1 MKTRLSR
8 GFARRDFIKTGAAAA
23 ALVAIPYLS
32 RAADRP
38 AVTHGVQSGDVNADS
53 GVVWARTD
61 RPSQMLVDVATT
73 ESFKDARA
81 LPPIAALPESDF
93 TAKVLLENLP
103 AGQDIFYRIKFRDLS
118 HPDISGEAVTGRFR
132 TAPADRRD
140 VSFVWGGD
148 VAGQGWGINPD
159 DGGMVSFAAMHKHRP
174 DFLIHSGD
182 TIYAD
187 GVFASE
193 VKLADGKVWKNL
205 MIPEKTKVAETTD
218 EFRAAH
224 KYNFLDAN
232 VRAFNAEVPVFVQ
245 WDDHEV
251 VNNWSASKELPDAYK
266 VRDINLLA
274 ARASRAFHDMY
285 PLRESIV
292 ELGRVYRSIGYG
304 PRLDVFMLDERS
316 YRGPNGPN
324 LQQSYGP
331 DAWFLGPDQLAWLKR
346 GLKNSRAT
354 WKVIAS
360 DMPLSLIVYDDY
372 ASKRGS
378 EAFAQGDGPPRGRE
392 LEIADLLRFIRDNGV
407 TNTVWLTADVHY
419 AAAHFYNP
427 DKAQFQEFVPFW
439 EFVAGPLHAGTG
451 WQNELDNTFG
461 PEVRFSKPAPS
472 GVILSPSD
480 GLQFFGHVK
489 IEGAT
494 GQMTVT
500 LRDRNDVALWSTTLD
515 PKEQ

>member
-1 MKTRLSR
+1 MKPR
-8 GFARRDFIKTGAAAA
+8 FARGISRRQFIRYSAGASAV
-23 ALVAIPYLS
+23 VAMPYLS

-38 AVTHGVQSGDVNADS
+38 VVTHGVQSGDVSTDG
-53 GVVWARTD
+53 GVVWARAD
-61 RPSQMLVDVATT
+61 RPSQMMVEVAAT
-73 ESFKDARA
+73 ESFSDARA

-93 TAKVLLENLP
+93 TAKLLLENLP
-103 AGQDIFYRIKFRDLS
+103 PGQDIFYRVKFRDLS
-118 HPDISGEAVTGRFR
+118 HPDISGDAVTGRFR

-159 DGGMVSFAAMHKHRP
+159 DGGMVSFSTMRKHRP

-187 GVFASE
+187 GVFPAE
-193 VKLADGKVWKNL
+193 VKLADGKIWKNL
-205 MIPEKTKVAETTD
+205 LIPEKTKVAETTD

-224 KYNFLDAN
+224 KYNLLDDN
-232 VRAFNAEVPVFVQ
+232 VRSFNAEVPIFVQ

-251 VNNWSASKELPDAYK
+251 VNNWSASKQLPAAYK

-274 ARASRAFHDMY
+274 GRASRAFHDMY

-292 ELGRVYRSIGYG
+292 EPGRVYRTINYG
-304 PRLDVFMLDERS
+304 PHLDVFMLDERS

-324 LQQSYGP
+324 LQETYGP
-331 DAWFLGPDQLAWLKR
+331 DAYFLGPDQMAWLKR
-346 GLKNSRAT
+346 SLKNSRAT

-360 DMPLSLIVYDDY
+360 DMPLSLVVHDDY
-372 ASKRGS
+372 GDKKGF

-392 LEIADLLRFIRDNGV
+392 LEIADLLRFIRDSNIA
-407 TNTVWLTADVHY
+407 NTVWLTADVHY
-419 AAAHFYNP
+419 AAAHRYNP
-427 DKAQFQEFVPFW
+427 DKAQFQEFSPFW

-451 WQNELDNTFG
+451 SQSELDNTFG
-461 PEVRFSKPAPS
+461 PEVKFVKAAPA
-472 GVILSPSD
+472 GAVLSPSD
-480 GLQFFGHVK
+480 GYQFFGHVR
-489 IEGAT
+489 IDGAT

-500 LRDRNDVALWSTTLD
+500 LRDRNDVALWSTALD
-515 PKEQ
+515 PKPV

>member
-1 MKTRLSR
+1 MKSR
-8 GFARRDFIKTGAAAA
+8 FARGISRRHFIKGAGVS
-23 ALVAIPYLS
+23 LGVVATPYLS

-38 AVTHGVQSGDVNADS
+38 PVTHGVQSGDVGPDG
-53 GVVWARTD
+53 GVVWARAD
-61 RPSQMLVDVATT
+61 RPSQMLVEVSTT

-93 TAKVLLENLP
+93 TAKILLENLP
-103 AGQDIFYRIKFRDLS
+103 AGQDIFYRIAFRDLS
-118 HPDISGEAVTGRFR
+118 HPELSGEAVTGRFR

-148 VAGQGWGINPD
+148 VAGQGWGINAE
-159 DGGMVSFAAMHKHRP
+159 DGGMVSFSTMRKHRP

-187 GVFASE
+187 GVFPAE
-193 VKLADGKVWKNL
+193 VRLADGKIWKNL
-205 MIPEKTKVAETTD
+205 MIPEKTKVAETLD

-224 KYNFLDAN
+224 KYNFLDDN
-232 VRAFNAEVPVFVQ
+232 VRAFNAEVPIFVQ

-251 VNNWSASKELPDAYK
+251 TNNWSASKQLPASYK

-274 ARASRAFHDMY
+274 ARASRAFHEMY

-292 ELGRVYRSIGYG
+292 EPGRVYRAINYG
-304 PRLDVFMLDERS
+304 PHLEVFMLDERS
-316 YRGPNGPN
+316 YRGPNGAN
-324 LQQSYGP
+324 LQETYGP
-331 DAWFLGPDQLAWLKR
+331 DAYFLGPAQLAWLKR
-346 GLKNSRAT
+346 ALLNSKAT

-372 ASKRGS
+372 ANKKGS

-392 LEIADLLRFIRDNGV
+392 LEIAKLLRFIRDNDV

-427 DKAQFQEFVPFW
+427 DKAQFQEFAPFW

-461 PEVRFSKPAPS
+461 PEVRFAKAAPS
-472 GVILSPSD
+472 GKILSPSD
-480 GLQFFGHVK
+480 GFQFFGHVR
-489 IEGAT
+489 IAGAS

-500 LRDRNDVALWSTTLD
+500 LRDRDDNALWSTTLD
-515 PKEQ
+515 PKI